1 MEVQKGE
8 TVTNS
13 WKILAVIAVV
23 GLLALV
29 GLMATIAFAGTRT
42 PQFAGWGTGGMMGA
56 YGGGMMGGYNGMM
69 GSGPMGP
76 GMMGQGFGGSSQ
88 IDPLPVEE
96 ATAAVQTYLARLG
109 NSDLA
114 AGEVMVFS
122 NHAYAQVVEKSAGSG
137 AFEVLVDP
145 VTRAVTPEPGPNM
158 MWNLKYGPMAG
169 FGGSGMIMGGYQGYG
184 MGRMMDGVTPAQ
196 PSAEMPVSQ
205 EEAIQTAQRYLDAY
219 LPGTQA
225 EDAADSFYGYYT
237 IHVLRDG
244 QTVGMLSVNGYTQ
257 EVFVHFWH
265 GEFVDMA
272 E

>member
-1 MEVQKGE
+1 MEAQKGE
-8 TVTNS
+8 TVMNS

-29 GLMATIAFAGTRT
+29 GLMATIAFAGPRT
-42 PQFAGWGTGGMMGA
+42 PQFAGWGT
-56 YGGGMMGGYNGMM
+56 GGMMGGYNGMM

-76 GMMGQGFGGSSQ
+76 GMMGPGFGQPSQ
-88 IDPLPVEE
+88 VDPLPVEE
-96 ATAAVQTYLARLG
+96 VKAAIETYLVRLG

-114 AGEVMVFS
+114 VDEVMVFT
-122 NHAYAQVVEKSAGSG
+122 NHAYAQVMEKSTGTG

-145 VTRAVTPEPGPNM
+145 VTRAVISEPGPNM
-158 MWNLKYGPMAG
+158 MWNLKYGHMAG
-169 FGGSGMIMGGYQGYG
+169 FGGSGMMMGGYQGYG

-225 EDAADSFYGYYT
+225 EDEADSFYSYYT

-244 QTVGMLSVNGYTQ
+244 KTIGMLSVNGYTQ

-265 GEFVDMA
+265 GDFVDMV